1 MVGPKLIFTAYL
13 RRSIK
18 PSHLRERY
26 LTASTYLSSRAFPST
41 ILSPTPSLQATD
53 SSYPVLLPGIDSLD
67 HAPGAAV
74 SWLIGAPQSTTA
86 STLIPVANTT
96 NNSSEADLAVN
107 LVLHASTHAGEDI
120 FNNYG
125 PKPNSEFILG
135 YGFALSPN
143 PYDTIVLQIGVGG
156 PNAKQRERK
165 KFEIGK
171 NAKGAELLWAEV
183 LLLDS
188 SNSETTEKTYEDYLR
203 GAEKLGDIVFRLL
216 DNLPKVGNAELHN
229 GIRSTIEPR
238 GMLKYYV
245 DGSYLSAFRT
255 RVQAD

>member
-1 MVGPKLIFTAYL
+1 
-13 RRSIK
+13 
-18 PSHLRERY
+18 
-26 LTASTYLSSRAFPST
+26 
-41 ILSPTPSLQATD
+41 
-53 SSYPVLLPGIDSLD
+53 
-67 HAPGAAV
+67 
-74 SWLIGAPQSTTA
+74 
-86 STLIPVANTT
+86 VANTT

-255 RVQAD
+255 RVQADWPCSAILLGQRDILQSLLEFASDKERSAAETALAQGIELVFEDGELIEGEESDSGQYDDAWA